1 MKDSYEYLEALEARE
16 NKFFELTKKISMLS
30 DSGNEQTWEKQREAD
45 EKLVYK
51 MTTEKLRS
59 LYHLFFTI
67 DKFVEKRKIEL
78 QGFRLSELTLDE
90 MRNINNSLTD
100 FYYEF
105 PEVDDIIKEFKRR
118 IFKLENKEKAL

>member
-16 NKFFELTKKISMLS
+16 NEFFELTKKISMLRAWKR
-30 DSGNEQTWEKQREAD
+30 QCPEKQREAD

-90 MRNINNSLTD
+90 MRSINDSLTD